1 MGLLGHVQGQI
12 SCSLEL
18 TPLET
23 GAAHRQGTDPL
34 QGAFHGGGHGAG
46 AEHVGAEVGAVVD
59 ARQHQIRCFVHQFAQ
74 GQLHAIGRCA
84 AAGPGGHARCKQ
96 FVRPFGAQGGLQ
108 GQAVAGGGAFL
119 VGADHRDLVT
129 PGGRGRSQGADPLGE
144 DPVVIA
150 DQDPHGSA
158 DGWGEPKRAGC
169 LQSGP
174 FRLCSVSAPV
184 TLQQLTD
191 QLDALEQQASAE
203 IAEAADAAALE
214 QLRVGLLG
222 KKGRLSGVLGA
233 MGKLPGQE
241 RPVVGQR
248 ANVLKTQVQTLL
260 SDRLQAVQQ
269 AAMAERIARESI
281 DVTAPPSGIPM
292 GHRHPLITTTEE
304 IVDLFLGLGYS
315 VAEGPEV
322 EKDHYNFTA
331 LNIPEDHPARD
342 MQDTFYLGADLLMRT
357 HTSPVQIRHL
367 EQNPPPVRIVAPGR
381 VYRRDAVDATHSPV
395 FHQVE
400 VLAIDEGLD
409 FSHLRGTVM
418 AFLKAFFGDLPV
430 RFRASYFPFTEP
442 SAEVDVQWRGRW
454 LEVMGCG
461 MVDPAVLEG
470 LGLDPERYSGFAAGL
485 GVERFC
491 MVRHG
496 IDDIRRLYTSDL
508 RFLEQF

>member
-1 MGLLGHVQGQI
+1 
-12 SCSLEL
+12 
-18 TPLET
+18 
-23 GAAHRQGTDPL
+23 
-34 QGAFHGGGHGAG
+34 
-46 AEHVGAEVGAVVD
+46 
-59 ARQHQIRCFVHQFAQ
+59 
-74 GQLHAIGRCA
+74 
-84 AAGPGGHARCKQ
+84 
-96 FVRPFGAQGGLQ
+96 
-108 GQAVAGGGAFL
+108 
-119 VGADHRDLVT
+119 
-129 PGGRGRSQGADPLGE
+129 
-144 DPVVIA
+144 
-150 DQDPHGSA
+150 
-158 DGWGEPKRAGC
+158 
-169 LQSGP
+169 
-174 FRLCSVSAPV
+174 VSATV
-184 TLQQLTD
+184 SLQQLTD
-191 QLDALEQQASAE
+191 QLDALE
-203 IAEAADAAALE
+203 AEAAEAISSAADAEALE
-214 QLRVGLLG
+214 QLRIGLLG

-233 MGKLPGQE
+233 MGKLPGDE
-241 RPVVGQR
+241 RPLVGQR
-248 ANVLKTQVQTLL
+248 ANVLKSQVQTLL
-260 SDRLQAVQQ
+260 SDRLQAVKQV
-269 AAMAERIARESI
+269 AMEARIAAETL
-281 DVTAPPSGIPM
+281 DVTAPAQGVPM

-304 IVDLFLGLGYS
+304 IVDLFCGLGYQ
-315 VAEGPEV
+315 VVEGPEV
-322 EKDHYNFTA
+322 ETDHHNFTA
-331 LNIPEDHPARD
+331 LNIPPDHPARD
-342 MQDTFYLGADLLMRT
+342 MQDTFYLKDNLLLRT

-367 EQNPPPVRIVAPGR
+367 ESHAPPVRIVAPGR

-470 LGLDPERYSGFAAGL
+470 LGLDPERYSGFAAGV

>member
-1 MGLLGHVQGQI
+1 M
-12 SCSLEL
+12 
-18 TPLET
+18 
-23 GAAHRQGTDPL
+23 
-34 QGAFHGGGHGAG
+34 
-46 AEHVGAEVGAVVD
+46 
-59 ARQHQIRCFVHQFAQ
+59 
-74 GQLHAIGRCA
+74 
-84 AAGPGGHARCKQ
+84 
-96 FVRPFGAQGGLQ
+96 
-108 GQAVAGGGAFL
+108 
-119 VGADHRDLVT
+119 
-129 PGGRGRSQGADPLGE
+129 
-144 DPVVIA
+144 
-150 DQDPHGSA
+150 SA
-158 DGWGEPKRAGC
+158 T
-169 LQSGP
+169 
-174 FRLCSVSAPV
+174 V

-191 QLDALEQQASAE
+191 QMDALEQQAAAE
-203 IAEAADAAALE
+203 IAEAVDAQSLE

-222 KKGRLSGVLGA
+222 KKGRISAVLGA
-233 MGKLPGQE
+233 MGKLPGEE

-248 ANVLKTQVQTLL
+248 ANVLKNQVQTLL
-260 SDRLQAVQQ
+260 SDRLQAVKQ
-269 AAMAERIARESI
+269 AAMAARIAGETL
-281 DVTAPPSGIPM
+281 DVTAPASGTPM
-292 GHRHPLITTTEE
+292 GHRHPLISTTEE

-322 EKDHYNFTA
+322 EQDHYNFTA

-342 MQDTFYLGADLLMRT
+342 MQDTFYLKGDLLLRT

-367 EQNPPPVRIVAPGR
+367 QDNPPPVRIVAPGR

>member
-1 MGLLGHVQGQI
+1 M
-12 SCSLEL
+12 
-18 TPLET
+18 
-23 GAAHRQGTDPL
+23 
-34 QGAFHGGGHGAG
+34 
-46 AEHVGAEVGAVVD
+46 
-59 ARQHQIRCFVHQFAQ
+59 
-74 GQLHAIGRCA
+74 
-84 AAGPGGHARCKQ
+84 
-96 FVRPFGAQGGLQ
+96 
-108 GQAVAGGGAFL
+108 
-119 VGADHRDLVT
+119 
-129 PGGRGRSQGADPLGE
+129 
-144 DPVVIA
+144 
-150 DQDPHGSA
+150 
-158 DGWGEPKRAGC
+158 
-169 LQSGP
+169 
-174 FRLCSVSAPV
+174 SAPV

-191 QLDALEQQASAE
+191 QLDALEQQASVE
-203 IAEAADAAALE
+203 IAEAVDAAALE

-222 KKGRLSGVLGA
+222 KKGRISGVLGA
-233 MGKLPGQE
+233 MGKLPGDE

-248 ANVLKTQVQTLL
+248 ANVLKTQVKTLL

-269 AAMAERIARESI
+269 AAMAERIASESI
-281 DVTAPPSGIPM
+281 DVTAPPSGIPL

-322 EKDHYNFTA
+322 ERDHYNFTA

-342 MQDTFYLGADLLMRT
+342 MQDTFYLGGDLLMRT

-400 VLAIDEGLD
+400 VLAIDEGID

-442 SAEVDVQWRGRW
+442 SAEVDVQWRGKW

-470 LGLDPERYSGFAAGL
+470 LGLDPERWSGFAAGL

-496 IDDIRRLYTSDL
+496 VDDIRRLYTSDL
-508 RFLEQF
+508 RFLQQF

>member
-1 MGLLGHVQGQI
+1 M
-12 SCSLEL
+12 
-18 TPLET
+18 
-23 GAAHRQGTDPL
+23 
-34 QGAFHGGGHGAG
+34 
-46 AEHVGAEVGAVVD
+46 
-59 ARQHQIRCFVHQFAQ
+59 
-74 GQLHAIGRCA
+74 
-84 AAGPGGHARCKQ
+84 
-96 FVRPFGAQGGLQ
+96 
-108 GQAVAGGGAFL
+108 
-119 VGADHRDLVT
+119 
-129 PGGRGRSQGADPLGE
+129 
-144 DPVVIA
+144 
-150 DQDPHGSA
+150 
-158 DGWGEPKRAGC
+158 
-169 LQSGP
+169 
-174 FRLCSVSAPV
+174 SAPV

-191 QLDALEQQASAE
+191 QLDALEQQATTE
-203 IAEAADAAALE
+203 ISEASDAAALE

-222 KKGRLSGVLGA
+222 KKGRISGVLGA
-233 MGKLPGQE
+233 MGKLPGSE
-241 RPVVGQR
+241 RPLVGQR
-248 ANVLKTQVQTLL
+248 ANVLKTQVQSLL
-260 SDRLQAVQQ
+260 AERLAAVKQ

-281 DVTAPPSGIPM
+281 DVTAPASGIPM

-322 EKDHYNFTA
+322 ERDHYNFTA

-342 MQDTFYLGADLLMRT
+342 MQDTFYLKGDLLMRT

-470 LGLDPERYSGFAAGL
+470 LGLDPERWSGFAAGL

>member
-1 MGLLGHVQGQI
+1 M
-12 SCSLEL
+12 S
-18 TPLET
+18 
-23 GAAHRQGTDPL
+23 
-34 QGAFHGGGHGAG
+34 
-46 AEHVGAEVGAVVD
+46 
-59 ARQHQIRCFVHQFAQ
+59 
-74 GQLHAIGRCA
+74 
-84 AAGPGGHARCKQ
+84 
-96 FVRPFGAQGGLQ
+96 
-108 GQAVAGGGAFL
+108 
-119 VGADHRDLVT
+119 
-129 PGGRGRSQGADPLGE
+129 
-144 DPVVIA
+144 
-150 DQDPHGSA
+150 
-158 DGWGEPKRAGC
+158 
-169 LQSGP
+169 
-174 FRLCSVSAPV
+174 
-184 TLQQLTD
+184 LQQLTD
-191 QLDALEQQASAE
+191 QLEALETEAAAE
-203 IAEAADAAALE
+203 IAAAADADALE
-214 QLRVGLLG
+214 QLRVSLLG

-233 MGKLPGQE
+233 MGKLPGDE
-241 RPVVGQR
+241 RPLVGQR
-248 ANVLKTQVQTLL
+248 ANVLKTQVQSLL
-260 SDRLQAVQQ
+260 SERLQAVK
-269 AAMAERIARESI
+269 AAALEARIARETL
-281 DVTAPPSGIPM
+281 DVTAAASGVPV

-304 IVDLFLGLGYS
+304 IVDLFCGLGYK
-315 VAEGPEV
+315 VVEGPEV
-322 EKDHYNFTA
+322 ETDHYNFTA
-331 LNIPEDHPARD
+331 LNIPPDHPARD
-342 MQDTFYLGADLLMRT
+342 MQDTFYLKDNLLLRT
-357 HTSPVQIRHL
+357 HTSPVQIRQL

>member
-1 MGLLGHVQGQI
+1 M
-12 SCSLEL
+12 
-18 TPLET
+18 
-23 GAAHRQGTDPL
+23 
-34 QGAFHGGGHGAG
+34 
-46 AEHVGAEVGAVVD
+46 
-59 ARQHQIRCFVHQFAQ
+59 
-74 GQLHAIGRCA
+74 
-84 AAGPGGHARCKQ
+84 
-96 FVRPFGAQGGLQ
+96 
-108 GQAVAGGGAFL
+108 
-119 VGADHRDLVT
+119 
-129 PGGRGRSQGADPLGE
+129 
-144 DPVVIA
+144 
-150 DQDPHGSA
+150 
-158 DGWGEPKRAGC
+158 
-169 LQSGP
+169 
-174 FRLCSVSAPV
+174 SAPV

-191 QLDALEQQASAE
+191 QLDALEQQAAAE

-222 KKGRLSGVLGA
+222 KKGRISSVLGA

-241 RPVVGQR
+241 RPLVGQR
-248 ANVLKTQVQTLL
+248 ANALKTQVQSLL
-260 SDRLQAVQQ
+260 GERLQAVKQ
-269 AAMAERIARESI
+269 AAMAERIARESL
-281 DVTAPPSGIPM
+281 DVTAPASGVPM

-322 EKDHYNFTA
+322 ERDHYNFTA

-342 MQDTFYLGADLLMRT
+342 MQDTFYLAGDLLMRT

-367 EQNPPPVRIVAPGR
+367 EENPPPVRIVAPGR

-409 FSHLRGTVM
+409 FSHLRGTVSH
-418 AFLKAFFGDLPV
+418 FLKAFFGDLPV

-470 LGLDPERYSGFAAGL
+470 MGLDPERWSGFAAGL

-496 IDDIRRLYTSDL
+496 IDDIRRLFTSDL

>member
-1 MGLLGHVQGQI
+1 M
-12 SCSLEL
+12 
-18 TPLET
+18 
-23 GAAHRQGTDPL
+23 
-34 QGAFHGGGHGAG
+34 
-46 AEHVGAEVGAVVD
+46 
-59 ARQHQIRCFVHQFAQ
+59 
-74 GQLHAIGRCA
+74 
-84 AAGPGGHARCKQ
+84 
-96 FVRPFGAQGGLQ
+96 
-108 GQAVAGGGAFL
+108 
-119 VGADHRDLVT
+119 
-129 PGGRGRSQGADPLGE
+129 
-144 DPVVIA
+144 
-150 DQDPHGSA
+150 
-158 DGWGEPKRAGC
+158 
-169 LQSGP
+169 
-174 FRLCSVSAPV
+174 SAPV

-191 QLDALEQQASAE
+191 QLDALEQQAAAE

-222 KKGRLSGVLGA
+222 KKGRISGVLGA

-241 RPVVGQR
+241 RPLVGQR
-248 ANVLKTQVQTLL
+248 ANVLKTQVQSLL
-260 SDRLQAVQQ
+260 GERLQAVKQ
-269 AAMAERIARESI
+269 AAMAERIAKESL
-281 DVTAPPSGIPM
+281 DVTAPATGVPM

-322 EKDHYNFTA
+322 ERDHYNFTA

-342 MQDTFYLGADLLMRT
+342 MQDTFYLGGDLLMRT

-367 EQNPPPVRIVAPGR
+367 EENPPPVRIVAPGR

-442 SAEVDVQWRGRW
+442 SAEVDVKWRGRW

>member
-1 MGLLGHVQGQI
+1 M
-12 SCSLEL
+12 
-18 TPLET
+18 
-23 GAAHRQGTDPL
+23 
-34 QGAFHGGGHGAG
+34 
-46 AEHVGAEVGAVVD
+46 
-59 ARQHQIRCFVHQFAQ
+59 
-74 GQLHAIGRCA
+74 
-84 AAGPGGHARCKQ
+84 
-96 FVRPFGAQGGLQ
+96 
-108 GQAVAGGGAFL
+108 
-119 VGADHRDLVT
+119 
-129 PGGRGRSQGADPLGE
+129 
-144 DPVVIA
+144 
-150 DQDPHGSA
+150 
-158 DGWGEPKRAGC
+158 
-169 LQSGP
+169 
-174 FRLCSVSAPV
+174 SAPV

-191 QLDALEQQASAE
+191 QLDALEQQASVE
-203 IAEAADAAALE
+203 IAEAVDAAALE

-222 KKGRLSGVLGA
+222 KKGRISGVLGA
-233 MGKLPGQE
+233 MGKLPGDE

-248 ANVLKTQVQTLL
+248 ANVLKTQVKTLL

-269 AAMAERIARESI
+269 AAMAERIASESI
-281 DVTAPPSGIPM
+281 DVTAPPSGIPF

-322 EKDHYNFTA
+322 ERDHYNFTA

-342 MQDTFYLGADLLMRT
+342 MQDTFYLGGDLLMRT

>member
-1 MGLLGHVQGQI
+1 M
-12 SCSLEL
+12 
-18 TPLET
+18 
-23 GAAHRQGTDPL
+23 
-34 QGAFHGGGHGAG
+34 
-46 AEHVGAEVGAVVD
+46 
-59 ARQHQIRCFVHQFAQ
+59 
-74 GQLHAIGRCA
+74 
-84 AAGPGGHARCKQ
+84 
-96 FVRPFGAQGGLQ
+96 
-108 GQAVAGGGAFL
+108 
-119 VGADHRDLVT
+119 
-129 PGGRGRSQGADPLGE
+129 
-144 DPVVIA
+144 
-150 DQDPHGSA
+150 SA
-158 DGWGEPKRAGC
+158 T
-169 LQSGP
+169 
-174 FRLCSVSAPV
+174 VS
-184 TLQQLTD
+184 LQQLTD
-191 QLDALEQQASAE
+191 QLDALE
-203 IAEAADAAALE
+203 AEAAEAISSAADAEALE

-233 MGKLPGQE
+233 MGKLPGDE
-241 RPVVGQR
+241 RPLVGQR
-248 ANVLKTQVQTLL
+248 ANVLKSQVQNLL
-260 SDRLQAVQQ
+260 SERLQAVKQ
-269 AAMAERIARESI
+269 AAMEARIEAETL
-281 DVTAPPSGIPM
+281 DVTAPAEGIPM

-304 IVDLFLGLGYS
+304 IVDLFCGLGYQ
-315 VAEGPEV
+315 VVEGPEV
-322 EKDHYNFTA
+322 ETDHHNFTA
-331 LNIPEDHPARD
+331 LNIPPDHPARD
-342 MQDTFYLGADLLMRT
+342 MQDTFYLQDNLLLRT

-367 EQNPPPVRIVAPGR
+367 ETHAPPVRIVAPGR

>member
-1 MGLLGHVQGQI
+1 M
-12 SCSLEL
+12 
-18 TPLET
+18 
-23 GAAHRQGTDPL
+23 
-34 QGAFHGGGHGAG
+34 
-46 AEHVGAEVGAVVD
+46 
-59 ARQHQIRCFVHQFAQ
+59 
-74 GQLHAIGRCA
+74 
-84 AAGPGGHARCKQ
+84 
-96 FVRPFGAQGGLQ
+96 
-108 GQAVAGGGAFL
+108 
-119 VGADHRDLVT
+119 
-129 PGGRGRSQGADPLGE
+129 
-144 DPVVIA
+144 
-150 DQDPHGSA
+150 
-158 DGWGEPKRAGC
+158 
-169 LQSGP
+169 
-174 FRLCSVSAPV
+174 SAPV

-203 IAEAADAAALE
+203 IADAADSAALE

-222 KKGRLSGVLGA
+222 KKGRISGVLGA
-233 MGKLPGQE
+233 MGKLPGEE
-241 RPVVGQR
+241 RPLVGQR
-248 ANVLKTQVQTLL
+248 ANVLKNQVKTLL
-260 SDRLQAVQQ
+260 SERLQAVQQ

-281 DVTAPPSGIPM
+281 DVTAPASGIPM

-357 HTSPVQIRHL
+357 HTSPVQIRYL

>member
-1 MGLLGHVQGQI
+1 MDSGL
-12 SCSLEL
+12 
-18 TPLET
+18 
-23 GAAHRQGTDPL
+23 
-34 QGAFHGGGHGAG
+34 
-46 AEHVGAEVGAVVD
+46 
-59 ARQHQIRCFVHQFAQ
+59 
-74 GQLHAIGRCA
+74 
-84 AAGPGGHARCKQ
+84 
-96 FVRPFGAQGGLQ
+96 
-108 GQAVAGGGAFL
+108 
-119 VGADHRDLVT
+119 
-129 PGGRGRSQGADPLGE
+129 
-144 DPVVIA
+144 
-150 DQDPHGSA
+150 
-158 DGWGEPKRAGC
+158 GEPKRAHC
-169 LQSGP
+169 LQSVA
-174 FRLCSVSAPV
+174 FRPSSVSAPV

-191 QLDALEQQASAE
+191 QLDALEQQATVE
-203 IAEAADAAALE
+203 IAEAADADALE

-222 KKGRLSGVLGA
+222 KKGRLSSVLGA
-233 MGKLPGQE
+233 MGKLPGNE
-241 RPVVGQR
+241 RPMVGQR
-248 ANVLKTQVQTLL
+248 ANVLKTQVQSLL
-260 SDRLQAVQQ
+260 GERLQAVKK

-281 DVTAPPSGIPM
+281 DVTAPASGIPM

-342 MQDTFYLGADLLMRT
+342 MQDTFYLQGDLLLRT